1 MAAGSF
7 LYNRSAAAHHEIGQ
21 HLQVMKLEVAV
32 QASASHTYRVEPRVE
47 GIRII
52 RCRQEKG
59 TSAVPAEKRAWA
71 RGVEAMVGE
80 K

>member
-1 MAAGSF
+1 
-7 LYNRSAAAHHEIGQ
+7 
-21 HLQVMKLEVAV
+21 MKLEVAV